1 MMIELNDYGKK
12 RPFLQK
18 FLLFFTIGYF
28 AVLAILALF
37 IYRASPGPKAQEIWG
52 VGIGSWQSES
62 GIAFLSGRQLDCSP
76 AEDSSPFTSVC
87 QVKVIGKTLEIHASR
102 NEPPSKQLLNG
113 HCTAFY
119 DGKEWPCKIG
129 TPNLATNWFT
139 YIDPP
144 LGLNEG
150 QLDALQQQNYFEN
163 LPEDT
168 FMLGSLLMAVVT
180 TILIV
185 ANYLLRFWRKT
196 KVKYLL
202 FLTAVP
208 ITLVTFFSNVL
219 FAFWITRG
227 FWD

>member
-1 MMIELNDYGKK
+1 MVTLNNNKGGK

-18 FLLFFTIGYF
+18 LLRLFTIGYLF
-28 AVLAILALF
+28 ILIMLAIAIL
-37 IYRASPGPKAQEIWG
+37 RVSPGPESQEVWG

-62 GIAFLSGRQLDCSP
+62 DITFLSGRWLNCTP
-76 AEDSSPFTSVC
+76 ADDSSPFATVC
-87 QVKVIGKTLEIHASR
+87 QIEIADKLLQIHASR
-102 NEPPSKQLLNG
+102 NEPPSMQLLNG
-113 HCTAFY
+113 RCEAFY
-119 DGKEWPCKIG
+119 DGKEWPCSIG

-144 LGLNEG
+144 LGLSKA
-150 QLDALQQQNYFEN
+150 QLDTLRQQYYIEN

-168 FMLGSLLMAVVT
+168 FVFGVLITAVLT
-180 TILIV
+180 TLLIV
-185 ANYLLRFWRKT
+185 ANYLVRFWHKT

-208 ITLVTFFSNVL
+208 ITLVTFYGSAMIAV
-219 FAFWITRG
+219 WITRG